1 MDLISADGEH
11 RRRDPAADGVVVAVA
26 FGRSHGHGQQQLAST
41 IGNAISSSR
50 PHRKQIRQGSVIAS
64 TSWSR
69 GTSKACESGRRNET
83 EAPASFISLLC
94 VCVCALCLRG
104 DRPASFIIHVHRLRV
119 DVVGFRSSGRERA
132 ARTHDDRGRLPA
144 WTGIR

>member
-69 GTSKACESGRRNET
+69 
-83 EAPASFISLLC
+83 
-94 VCVCALCLRG
+94 
-104 DRPASFIIHVHRLRV
+104 
-119 DVVGFRSSGRERA
+119 
-132 ARTHDDRGRLPA
+132 
-144 WTGIR
+144 